1 MVTMRGAASTGRAGT
16 RSRKS
21 APVPGPAG
29 RRVLGCSAPQ
39 WRLVALFL
47 ALSLIPLTGL
57 ATYIRGTVHNLQAQT
72 AVGGLMNF
80 ADTKQQGVIRFLGQN
95 EKLAAQLAV
104 QVGATGAASL
114 RPLFTSI
121 VATDVFRAEDHP
133 FADEIAAG
141 SRHIPTLR
149 TYRAVD
155 FVREGVIVVSSDPAR
170 EGRRWDHA
178 VDLSVGYSDVYLVDN
193 EPYLT
198 FGAPAGGGMVYVHAD
213 ALMLTNIVNG
223 EIGNLE
229 GKAGAFYL
237 AGVGRTFDYYLV
249 NRDNIMI
256 TESRVHP
263 GAMLTRTGSLEPWR
277 RTQHGAHDPA
287 CHAGKYTPNAGVA
300 TGCREAMGFYAS
312 PDGHEMLGASM
323 PFYDSG
329 WTIVVEQN
337 SAELLAPLTVL
348 QNRIWVILGVIVLA
362 IMAFAVAVAR
372 RVTVRETSSR
382 AAVHEASHDSLT
394 GLPGRTLFLNRL
406 AHDLAASGE
415 HADVSVLFI
424 DLARFKAVN
433 DTLGHHAGDE
443 LLVQVGERIRGCLR
457 DEDLAARLGGDEFA
471 VLLSGVPGANIG
483 VRVGERIIEA
493 LRQPILIAGKE
504 VFIGA
509 SIGVA
514 DATTAAQDAGQLLGN
529 ADLAMYC
536 AKKEGSRRPVVFA
549 EHMLIGLVERLELPG
564 DLQQAIGTEQIWV
577 QYQPLLDL
585 DTGIPLG
592 VEALARWTHP
602 ARGAISPAL
611 FIPMAEETGAIVD
624 LGRWVLR
631 ESCRQVARWRQEGS
645 PALTLSVNVSA
656 RQLIDGQLAT
666 DVAEILAET
675 GLPAAALT
683 LELTESILMEEPA
696 QSLLRLRE
704 LKGLGVR
711 LAIDDFG
718 TGYSSLSYLRQ
729 FPVDELKIDKSFI
742 DRIGMGQEDLAIV
755 RTVIELAHTLDMQTT
770 AEGIETPDQLAS
782 LRRLGCEVGQGY
794 HFARPLD
801 ADRVNDY
808 LADHR
813 QPATAVTSIQ

>member
-1 MVTMRGAASTGRAGT
+1 MVMMRGAAPRGRGKTRAGT
-16 RSRKS
+16 AP
-21 APVPGPAG
+21 APVG

-39 WRLVALFL
+39 WRLVAMFL

-57 ATYIRGTVHNLQAQT
+57 ATYIRGTVRELQVQT

-95 EKLAAQLAV
+95 EKLARQLAT
-104 QVGATGAASL
+104 QVTATGPESV

-133 FADEIAAG
+133 FKDEIAAG
-141 SRHIPTLR
+141 TRHIPTLR
-149 TYRAVD
+149 TYQAVD
-155 FVREGVIVVSSDPAR
+155 FVRDGVITVSSDPAR
-170 EGRRWDHA
+170 EGRRWAHP
-178 VDLSVGYSDVYLVDN
+178 VDLSTGYSDVYLVDDK
-193 EPYLT
+193 PYLT
-198 FGAPAGGGMVYVHAD
+198 FGAPARDGMVYVHAD

-229 GKAGAFYL
+229 GGTGAFYL
-237 AGVGRTFDYYLV
+237 AGVGRTFDYYIV
-249 NRDNIMI
+249 DRTNTMI

-263 GAMLTRTGSLEPWR
+263 GAMLTRTGSNVPWT
-277 RTQHGAHDPA
+277 RTQHGGHDLS
-287 CHAGKYTPNAGVA
+287 CHAGKYTPNAGVP
-300 TGCREAMGFYAS
+300 TGCREAMGFYDS
-312 PDGHEMLGASM
+312 PDGQEMLGASM

-329 WTIVVEQN
+329 WTIVVEQE

-348 QNRIWVILGVIVLA
+348 QNRIWAILGVIVLA
-362 IMAFAVAVAR
+362 IVAFAVMVAR
-372 RVTVRETSSR
+372 RVTVRETSSLE
-382 AAVHEASHDSLT
+382 AMHEVSHDSLT

-406 AHDLAASGE
+406 VQDLAACGE
-415 HADVSVLFI
+415 HAEVSVLFI

-443 LLVQVGERIRGCLR
+443 LLVKVGERIKGCLR
-457 DEDLAARLGGDEFA
+457 EEDLAARLGGDEFA
-471 VLLSGVPGANIG
+471 VLVNGVPGGGIG
-483 VRVGERIIEA
+483 VRVGERIIES
-493 LRQPILIAGKE
+493 LKRPILIGGKE

-514 DATTAAQDAGQLLGN
+514 HAADPEQDASQLLGN

-536 AKKEGSRRPVVFA
+536 AKKEGSRRPAEFA
-549 EHMLIGLVERLELPG
+549 DHMLVGLVERLELPG
-564 DLQQAIGTEQIWV
+564 ELQQALGTEQFWV

-602 ARGAISPAL
+602 TRGAISPAL

-631 ESCRQVARWRQEGS
+631 ESCRQVAQWRQEGS
-645 PALTLSVNVSA
+645 PSLALSVNVSA
-656 RQLIDGQLAT
+656 RQLLDGQLAV
-666 DVAEILAET
+666 DVEEVLAET
-675 GLPAAALT
+675 GLPPASLT
-683 LELTESILMEEPA
+683 LELTESVLMDEPTR
-696 QSLLRLRE
+696 SLHRLRE

-742 DRIGMGQEDLAIV
+742 DRIGAGKEDFAIV

-770 AEGIETPDQLAS
+770 AEGIETPDQVDS

-801 ADRVNDY
+801 AGRVNDY
-808 LADHR
+808 LAGHR
-813 QPATAVTSIQ
+813 RPAATVHAD

>member
-1 MVTMRGAASTGRAGT
+1 M
-16 RSRKS
+16 S
-21 APVPGPAG
+21 AVVG
-29 RRVLGCSAPQ
+29 RRVLGCSAAQ

-57 ATYIRGTVHNLQAQT
+57 AVYIRGTVRDLQVQT

-80 ADTKQQGVIRFLGQN
+80 ADAKQQGVIRFLGQN
-95 EKLAAQLAV
+95 EKFATELAAQIN
-104 QVGATGAASL
+104 ATGPDSV
-114 RPLFTSI
+114 RPLFTST
-121 VATDVFRAEDHP
+121 VATDVFHADDHP
-133 FADEIAAG
+133 FTEEIAAG
-141 SRHIPTLR
+141 TRHIPTLK
-149 TYRAVD
+149 TYQAVD
-155 FVREGVIVVSSDPAR
+155 FVRGGVIVVSSDQAR
-170 EGRRWDHA
+170 EGLRWDRP
-178 VDLSVGYSDVYLVDN
+178 VDLSTGYSDVYLVDN

-198 FGAPAGGGMVYVHAD
+198 FGAPARDGMVYVHAD

-237 AGVGRTFDYYLV
+237 AGVGKTFDYYLV
-249 NRDNIMI
+249 NRNNIMI

-263 GAMLTRTGSLEPWR
+263 AAMLTRTGSVVPWT
-277 RTQHGAHDPA
+277 RTQHGAHDPV

-300 TGCREAMGFYAS
+300 TGCREAMGFYPS

-329 WTIVVEQN
+329 WTIVVEQD
-337 SAELLAPLTVL
+337 SAELLAPLTAL
-348 QNRIWVILGVIVLA
+348 QNRIWAILGVIVLL
-362 IMAFAVAVAR
+362 IVMFAVAVAR
-372 RVTVRETSSR
+372 RVTVKETSSL

-394 GLPGRTLFLNRL
+394 GLPGRTLFLQRL
-406 AHDLAASGE
+406 DHELAASGGE
-415 HADVSVLFI
+415 SEVSVLFI

-443 LLVQVGERIRGCLR
+443 LLVKVGERIRDCLR

-471 VLLSGVPGANIG
+471 VLVAGAGAGTG
-483 VRVGERIIEA
+483 VRVGERIIDA
-493 LRQPILIAGKE
+493 LKRPILICGKE
-504 VFIGA
+504 IFIGA

-514 DATTAAQDAGQLLGN
+514 DVSSSRDASQLLGN

-536 AKKEGSRRPVVFA
+536 AKKEGSRRPVMFA
-549 EHMLIGLVERLELPG
+549 EHMLTGLVERLELPG
-564 DLQQAIGTEQIWV
+564 ELQQAIGTEQIWV

-585 DTGIPLG
+585 NTGVALG

-602 ARGAISPAL
+602 ARGTISPAL

-631 ESCRQVARWRQEGS
+631 ESCRQAAQWRQEDN
-645 PALTLSVNVSA
+645 PTLTLSVNVSA
-656 RQLIDGQLAT
+656 RQLLDGQLAI
-666 DVAEILAET
+666 DIEEILTET
-675 GLPAAALT
+675 GLPPAALT
-683 LELTESILMEEPA
+683 LELTESILMDEPA
-696 QSLLRLRE
+696 KSLHRLRE

-742 DRIGMGQEDLAIV
+742 DRINAGQEDFAIV
-755 RTVIELAHTLDMQTT
+755 RTVIELAHTLDMQTI
-770 AEGIETPDQLAS
+770 AEGIETPDQLDS
-782 LRRLGCEVGQGY
+782 LRRLGCELGQGY

-801 ADRVNDY
+801 PDRAHDY
-808 LADHR
+808 LANHR
-813 QPATAVTSIQ
+813 QPSGQSLATTP